1 MSKQAELNQLDRRIK
16 ELQQNLKIKKT
27 SNSTVN
33 EMMISSNGLKN
44 TTTTTIQDTLNNINL
59 TEIEQRMIHIKNSFK
74 DVNVDQS
81 SITAQYDQINGYNN
95 QQKVILQLLF

>member
-33 EMMISSNGLKN
+33 EMMISFNGLKN